1 VRRLTRAGHRDD
13 GGLVAVIVCLVVVL
27 VLVPVAALAIDL
39 GSTYTVEAAVRRAV
53 DAAATAGARE
63 LARRQRQDGVAAG
76 QAMDAARQ
84 VAVDVLCHD
93 ATLNPGTPDAD
104 GVPRGPWYGVCARSA
119 RAWATDLDGGGLAAH
134 PNGEVQ
140 FYTGPAPP
148 TTHLFAAT
156 ALVSATT
163 PLFGGV
169 VSGIRVVSPP
179 VTLHYG
185 LASIFG
191 RSTGTVQAS
200 ATAELRTVLPARDR
214 GQDATGATGGANLP
228 LYLTEADLT
237 STGPGWCARSAPRQ
251 AWIVS
256 GTTESN
262 HPLGAACD
270 PTRLVSVPRGYLR
283 VPNATQ
289 AVLVPGT
296 TGLALQPQLWTQVA
310 RLRDL
315 RASLLDTGGRL
326 VQSGCPGGNAASTGG
341 YGGVESA
348 HLADFTGSGVSATDL
363 KAAVLGGM
371 PPRPDQEGWL
381 STRVLSCGRLA
392 VLPVLR
398 GVASPPP
405 VLGLTGSTYLVEG
418 LRLIWLDSEFTSG
431 DTTPIATA
439 PDQCLRRGFYWE
451 NVTMDGYCP
460 PRDETWAPLRAI
472 TGYVVDPRLLP
483 AVVTGSDAART
494 TGYVGSGLPAT
505 VRLVR
510 DWSDQLP
517 T

>member
-1 VRRLTRAGHRDD
+1 VRRLTRTGRRDD

-27 VLVPVAALAIDL
+27 VLVPVAALALDL
-39 GSTYTVEAAVRRAV
+39 GSTYAVEAAAQRAV
-53 DAAATAGARE
+53 DAAATAGAQE
-63 LARRQRQDGVAAG
+63 LARRQRQDGVSAG

-93 ATLNPGTPDAD
+93 ATLNPGPPDAD
-104 GVPRGPWYGVCARSA
+104 GVPQGPWYGVCARPA
-119 RAWATDLDGGGLAAH
+119 RAWATDLDGGPAAH

-148 TTHLFAAT
+148 ATHLFAAT
-156 ALVSATT
+156 ALVTATSS
-163 PLFGGV
+163 LYGGV
-169 VSGIRVVSPP
+169 VSGIRVVTPP
-179 VTLHYG
+179 VILHYG

-214 GQDATGATGGANLP
+214 GQDAGGTTGGANLP
-228 LYLTEADLT
+228 LYLTESDLA
-237 STGPGWCARSAPRQ
+237 STGGGWCARSAPRQ

-262 HPLGAACD
+262 HPVGLACD
-270 PTRLVSVPRGYLR
+270 PTRQPSVPRGYLR
-283 VPNATQ
+283 VPDATQ

-315 RASLLDTGGRL
+315 RASLLDAGGRL
-326 VQSGCPGGNAASTGG
+326 VQSGCPGGNGANTGG
-341 YGGVESA
+341 YGGVEAA
-348 HLADFTGSGVSATDL
+348 HLGDFADGVSASDL
-363 KAAVLGGM
+363 KALVLSGA
-371 PPRPDQEGWL
+371 RPTPAQEGRL
-381 STRVLSCGRLA
+381 STRVLRCGRLA

-398 GVASPPP
+398 GIAAPPP
-405 VLGLTGSTYLVEG
+405 LGLTGSTYLVEG
-418 LRLIWLDSEFTSG
+418 LRLVWLDSEFTGG
-431 DTTPIATA
+431 DAAPIATA
-439 PDQCLRRGFYWE
+439 PNGCLLRGLYWE
-451 NVTMDGYCP
+451 NVTTRGYCP

-483 AVVTGSDAART
+483 AVVTGSDASRT

-505 VRLVR
+505 ARLVR